1 MSGFS
6 LAGRVAV
13 IATMHKKEA
22 AIAPLITAAWNVK
35 TLVPTDFNTD
45 AFGTF
50 TRDIDRASDQLTTA
64 RLKAEAAL
72 ALTGETLA
80 LASEGSFGPHPQL
93 PFVPYSR
100 EFVLLLDTVHQLE
113 IVGEAVST
121 HTNYRS
127 QAIANLEEAIAFA
140 KSVGFPAHGL
150 VVMASAEAPNRPL
163 AKGITKESDLVTAV
177 KLALSNSQRGHV
189 HLETDMRALYNPTR
203 MQVIAQATEDL
214 IQRVAQRCPECDCPG
229 FGIVERRP
237 GLPCGLCHAPTS
249 LTLSELSR
257 CQQCGYECWMRSPHT
272 PDFADPGQCPY
283 CNP

>member
-1 MSGFS
+1 MPS
-6 LAGRVAV
+6 
-13 IATMHKKEA
+13 
-22 AIAPLITAAWNVK
+22 
-35 TLVPTDFNTD
+35 DFDTD

-50 TRDIDRASDQLTTA
+50 TRDVDRASDQLTTV

-72 ALTGETLA
+72 ALTGETLV

-113 IVGEAVST
+113 IVGEAIST

-127 QAIANLEEAIAFA
+127 QAIASLEEALSFA

-150 VVMASAEAPNRPL
+150 VVMESVDAPNRPL
-163 AKGITKESDLVTAV
+163 AKGITQEADLIAAV
-177 KLALSNSQRGHV
+177 ELALSKSQRGKV

-203 MQVIAQATEDL
+203 MQAIAQATENL
-214 IQRVAQRCPECDCPG
+214 IHLVAQRCPECDCPG

-237 GLPCGLCHAPTS
+237 GLPCSLCYAPTS
-249 LTLSELSR
+249 LTLSELYR
-257 CQQCGYECWMRSPHT
+257 CQKCAYECWLRSPHAS
-272 PDFADPGQCPY
+272 DFADPGQCPY

>member
-1 MSGFS
+1 MPDFS

-13 IATMHKKEA
+13 IATMHQKEQ

-35 TLVPTDFNTD
+35 TLVPTEFDTD

-50 TRDIDRASDQLTTA
+50 TRDINRVADQLTTA

-72 ALTGETLA
+72 TLTGETLA

-100 EFVLLLDTVHQLE
+100 EFVLLLDTVHQIE
-113 IVGEAVST
+113 IVGEATST
-121 HTNYRS
+121 NTNYRS
-127 QAIANLEEAIAFA
+127 QAIASCEEALSFA

-150 VVMASAEAPNRPL
+150 VVMESAGAPNRPI
-163 AKGITKESDLVTAV
+163 AKGITQESDLITTVE
-177 KLALSNSQRGHV
+177 LALSNSPDGKI

-203 MQVIAQATEDL
+203 MQAIAQATENL
-214 IQRVAQRCPECDCPG
+214 IQLVAQRCPECDCPG

-237 GLPCGLCHAPTS
+237 GLPCSLCYAPTS
-249 LTLSELSR
+249 LTLSELYR
-257 CQQCGYECWMRSPHT
+257 CQKCDYQCWMRSPNA

>member
-1 MSGFS
+1 MADFS

-35 TLVPTDFNTD
+35 TRVPTGFDTD

-50 TRDIDRASDQLTTA
+50 TRDIDRVADQLTTA
-64 RLKAEAAL
+64 RRKAEAAL

-113 IVGEAVST
+113 IVGEATST

-127 QAIANLEEAIAFA
+127 QAIASLEAALSFA
-140 KSVGFPAHGL
+140 KSVGFPTHGL
-150 VVMASAEAPNRPL
+150 VVMASADTPNIPL
-163 AKGITKESDLVTAV
+163 AKGITQEADLMAAV
-177 KLALSNSQRGHV
+177 ELALSTAQSGKV

-203 MQVIAQATEDL
+203 MQAIAQATEDL
-214 IQRVAQRCPECDCPG
+214 IRRVAQRCPDCDCPG

-237 GLPCGLCHAPTS
+237 GLPCALCHAPTS
-249 LTLSELSR
+249 LTLSALSR
-257 CQQCGYECWMRSPHT
+257 CQKCAYECWQRSPDA
-272 PDFADPGQCPY
+272 PNFADPGQCPY

>member
-13 IATMHKKEA
+13 IATMHRKEA
-22 AIAPLITAAWNVK
+22 AIAPLITTAWNVK
-35 TLVPTDFNTD
+35 TLVPTDFDTD

-127 QAIANLEEAIAFA
+127 QAIASLEEALSFA

-150 VVMASAEAPNRPL
+150 VVMESVEAPNRPL
-163 AKGITKESDLVTAV
+163 AKGITQESDLITAV
-177 KLALSNSQRGHV
+177 ELALSNARHGKV

-203 MQVIAQATEDL
+203 MQAIAQATEDL
-214 IQRVAQRCPECDCPG
+214 IQRVAQRCPKCDCPG
-229 FGIVERRP
+229 FSIVERRL
-237 GLPCGLCHAPTS
+237 GLPCGLCYAPTS

-257 CQQCGYECWMRSPHT
+257 CQKCAYECWVRSPDA